1 MNVVGMT
8 KRRKARRLQIV
19 GTCASKN
26 ITGSNC
32 WKTGKSVATLNL
44 TQNATDG
51 FAPGEMSLPD
61 LIKQTTNGIPTTIA
75 GARTKKQ
82 EELRLLI
89 NSRNPII
96 SVESEEE
103 DRFTRLLVGVASDL
117 GVSLYIW
124 SVTAGLAKWGGAALY
139 NSDQP
144 EQALTNIATIQESG
158 IFLLKDFG
166 RYCDNDRIS
175 RRLRDLAD
183 GFRTARRSIVI
194 LAASIQ
200 LPKEL
205 VADAATF
212 QLGLPV
218 AEELLPGVKRVLAE
232 LNHEQGLAIALDV
245 VGMTQA
251 ANNLVGLPEEEALR
265 LFRKCLLRHGKA
277 DAQVLND
284 VLDAKRQALRSEGLL
299 ETVKRDA
306 SFRDVAGLQRLRE
319 WIGKR
324 KSAWTPEGQKFG
336 LIPPKGVLIMGVQ
349 GCGKSLAARAIAGE
363 WNYDLVRLDAG
374 ALYDKYVGESEKR
387 LRKALELAQK
397 LAPAVLWI
405 DEIEKAFASAGSS
418 GDADAGLSQR
428 LLATLLTWMQERESG
443 VFLAATSNNIT
454 ILPPEMVRKGRFDEI
469 FFVDLPSAK
478 VREALFALHL
488 KKRGRDPGDF
498 ELPELAASAEGFAGA
513 EIEQAIVSALYTAF
527 NQKQPLS
534 TEILLAELRATH
546 PLSVTR
552 AEEIAAI
559 RDWAKGRA
567 VPAD

>member
-1 MNVVGMT
+1 MSDLV
-8 KRRKARRLQIV
+8 
-19 GTCASKN
+19 
-26 ITGSNC
+26 
-32 WKTGKSVATLNL
+32 KS
-44 TQNATDG
+44 
-51 FAPGEMSLPD
+51 SLSSP
-61 LIKQTTNGIPTTIA
+61 PA
-75 GARTKKQ
+75 GLAGPSTKKQ

-103 DRFTRLLVGVASDL
+103 ERFTHLLASVATDL
-117 GVSLYIW
+117 GISFYVW
-124 SVTAGLAKWGGAALY
+124 SVTVGLARWGGAALY

-158 IFLLKDFG
+158 IFLLKDFS

-183 GFRTARRSIVI
+183 GFRTSHRSIVI

-205 VADAATF
+205 EADAATF
-212 QLGLPV
+212 QLGLPS
-218 AEELLPGVKRVLAE
+218 ADELLPGVKRVLAE
-232 LNHEQGLAIALDV
+232 LNHEQGLVMGLDV
-245 VGMTQA
+245 VAIGQA
-251 ANNLVGLPEEEALR
+251 SRNLVGLPEEEALR
-265 LFRKCLLRHGKA
+265 LLRKCLLAHGKA
-277 DAQVLND
+277 DAE
-284 VLDAKRQALRSEGLL
+284 VLDDILNAKRKALRSDGLL
-299 ETVKRDA
+299 ETVKSDA
-306 SFRDVAGLQRLRE
+306 SFSDIAGLRHLRE
-319 WIGKR
+319 WIAKR
-324 KSAWTPEGQKFG
+324 KSAWTLEGQKFG
-336 LIPPKGVLIMGVQ
+336 LVPPKGVLIMGVQ
-349 GCGKSLAARAIAGE
+349 GCGKSLSARAIAGE

-387 LRKALELAQK
+387 LKKALELAQK
-397 LAPAVLWI
+397 LAPVVLWI

-428 LLATLLTWMQERESG
+428 LLATLLTWMQDRESG

-454 ILPPEMVRKGRFDEI
+454 ILPPEMVRKGRFDEV
-469 FFVDLPSAK
+469 FFVDLPTAN
-478 VREALFALHL
+478 VREALFTLHL
-488 KKRGRDPGDF
+488 RKRGRDPAGF
-498 ELPELAASAEGFAGA
+498 AVAKLAAASGGFSGA

-527 NQKQPLS
+527 SQKQSLS
-534 TEILLAELRATH
+534 TEILLAELQVTR